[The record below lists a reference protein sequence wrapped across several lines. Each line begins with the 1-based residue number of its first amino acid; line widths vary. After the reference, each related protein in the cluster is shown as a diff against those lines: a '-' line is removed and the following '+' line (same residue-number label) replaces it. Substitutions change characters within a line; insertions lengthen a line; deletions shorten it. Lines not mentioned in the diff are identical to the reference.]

1 MRTMRSLVI
10 LSVVALLAGGC
21 KSETPRAST
30 ADSAST
36 TTASAAPAGPQSYS
50 VVVDAAS
57 KLGVENLVYGSY
69 FPDQLAARPGDTIVY
84 DNRSSNDIHTIT
96 FGVNVDRSDSPP
108 TVLKSGQANPA
119 VFGPCFTTTP
129 AKPDMT
135 CPPPPAAVPEF
146 TGKGYWNSG
155 IILPTALPPEAGPKQ
170 ATRCDR

>member
-1 MRTMRSLVI
+1 MTRRRPTMPWQTRRGSPMRTMRSLVI

-30 ADSAST
+30 ADPA
-36 TTASAAPAGPQSYS
+36 TTATTAGAPTGPQSYS

-108 TVLKSGQANPA
+108 T
-119 VFGPCFTTTP
+119 
-129 AKPDMT
+129 
-135 CPPPPAAVPEF
+135 
-146 TGKGYWNSG
+146 
-155 IILPTALPPEAGPKQ
+155 
-170 ATRCDR
+170 